1 MHCYVFYRF
10 SAQTYSKESA
20 HGSATVEDMTSPLLE
35 IGGFGRVRVPVATDI
50 LMAVTLAFTIAVS
63 LDQDKHC
70 MYPTKGTA
78 GTVE

>member
-1 MHCYVFYRF
+1 M
-10 SAQTYSKESA
+10 
-20 HGSATVEDMTSPLLE
+20 EDMTSPLME

-78 GTVE
+78 GMVE